1 MVGLSA
7 RTESFWQRIT
17 AVLSGKSSF
26 HPAIT
31 TLYGLYVK
39 DRSRLV
45 ITGARGV
52 VLTTN
57 NGGDKWV
64 LRQSGVRDH
73 LFAVTFAP
81 KNPLLGWA
89 VGTFGSI
96 IATTD
101 GGKTWKTQPSQTSSH
116 LFSVS
121 FADAKNGIAVGSHGT
136 ILVTDNRR
144 SRMEGDQET
153 D

>member
-1 MVGLSA
+1 MG
-7 RTESFWQRIT
+7 REIK
-17 AVLSGKSSF
+17 SGQNA
-26 HPAIT
+26 P
-31 TLYGLYVK
+31 LRLYVK

-52 VLTTN
+52 VLTTSN
-57 NGGDKWV
+57 AGDKWV
-64 LRQSGVRDH
+64 LRPSGVRDH

-101 GGKTWKTQPSQTSSH
+101 GGKTWKPQTSQTSSH
-116 LFSVS
+116 LFSIA
-121 FADAKNGIAVGSHGT
+121 FADAKNGIAVGAHGT
-136 ILVTDNRR
+136 ILITATGGAEWKLLKKLTDFALT
-144 SRMEGDQET
+144 GV
-153 D
+153 